1 MSFFC
6 IHLYKE
12 VRGSAMAMTYRREKI
27 DSFIRRLKIRQSVI
41 LNQLHNG
48 NFDSQREFLK
58 GQLASIELV
67 IEELSTEF
75 K

>member
-1 MSFFC
+1 
-6 IHLYKE
+6 
-12 VRGSAMAMTYRREKI
+12 MAMTYRREKI

>member
-1 MSFFC
+1 
-6 IHLYKE
+6 
-12 VRGSAMAMTYRREKI
+12 MAMTYRREKI

-41 LNQLHNG
+41 QNQLHNG
-48 NFDSQREFLK
+48 NFDSQQEFLK